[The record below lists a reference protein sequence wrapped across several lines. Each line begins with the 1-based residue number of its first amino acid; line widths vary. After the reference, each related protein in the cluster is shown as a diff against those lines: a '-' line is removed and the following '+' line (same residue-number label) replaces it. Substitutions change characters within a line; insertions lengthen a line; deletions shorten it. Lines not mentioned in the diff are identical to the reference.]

1 MGTLSGIR
9 VIELGGIGPVPFCGM
24 LLAEMGAEVVRVDR
38 PSEVA
43 HGLNPLRLMVGRSKR
58 AIGLNLKSAD
68 GMAVLHRLLESADV
82 LLEGFRPG
90 VLERIGVGPD
100 VLESRHPSLVVGRMT
115 GWGQTGP
122 YSEMAGHDIN
132 YIAMSGALGSIG
144 RTGERPVPPLNL
156 VGDYGGGALYLAV
169 GVLAALVERQGSGRG
184 QVIDGAMIDGAASL
198 MTPIYQMFGMGHWV
212 EGRESNL
219 LDGAAPFYDT
229 YETADGKAV
238 AVGPLEEPFYVTML
252 EGLGLDQQ
260 DLPDRN
266 DVSTWPELKER
277 FGDVFRTRTRAEW
290 ERIFFGTDA
299 CVTPVLTIAEAQ
311 AHRVNTE
318 REVFVAADGI
328 AQPGPAP
335 RFSRTPS
342 SVKGDTPGPGQHTD
356 AVLDELGYGPAEV
369 QRLRDGGA
377 VA

>member
-100 VLESRHPSLVVGRMT
+100 ALESRHPSLVVGRMT

-356 AVLDELGYGPAEV
+356 AVLDELGYSPAEV
-369 QRLRDGGA
+369 QWLRDGGA

>member
-9 VIELGGIGPVPFCGM
+9 IIELGGIGPVPFCGM

-238 AVGPLEEPFYVTML
+238 AVGPLEEPFYLTML

>member
-356 AVLDELGYGPAEV
+356 AVLDELGYSPAEV

>member
-1 MGTLSGIR
+1 
-9 VIELGGIGPVPFCGM
+9 
-24 LLAEMGAEVVRVDR
+24 
-38 PSEVA
+38 
-43 HGLNPLRLMVGRSKR
+43 MVGRSKR
-58 AIGLNLKSAD
+58 AIGLNLKSSD

-169 GVLAALVERQGSGRG
+169 GVLAALIERQGSGRG

-238 AVGPLEEPFYVTML
+238 AVGPLEEPFYLTML
-252 EGLGLDQQ
+252 EGLGLDPQ

-266 DVSTWPELKER
+266 DVSTWTELKKR
-277 FGDVFRTRTRAEW
+277 FGDVFRTRTRDEW

-299 CVTPVLTIAEAQ
+299 CVSPVLTIAEAQ
-311 AHRVNTE
+311 THRANTE